1 MRKHLLVTV
10 ALSIFCIP
18 TSSISQ
24 QLPKGDMGSADIH
37 WRNDLPPKRDF
48 EVKCIGVF
56 DKHGAGECRL
66 FFSEGRLRVD
76 NARGITRDQVL
87 YYAYHLERNKKYFN
101 IVYRTSDDRVSEAQ
115 FYFNHSAEAKAF
127 NNTWILFLGDE
138 LNQLGETTNE
148 NESGVLPTLR

>member
-1 MRKHLLVTV
+1 MRKQLLITLT
-10 ALSIFCIP
+10 ASIFFIP
-18 TSSISQ
+18 ASSVSQ

-37 WRNDLPPKRDF
+37 WRNDLPSKRDF
-48 EVKCIGVF
+48 DVKCVGVF

-101 IVYRTSDDRVSEAQ
+101 IVYRTSDNRVSEAQ

-127 NNTWILFLGDE
+127 NNTWIFFLGDE
-138 LNQLGETTNE
+138 LDQLGETINE
-148 NESGVLPTLR
+148 NELRVSPTLR